1 MRSVMIALLT
11 VSLTDPC
18 VASDATTPTERPLIN
33 LAEGYQIRL
42 KLTDERKA
50 LELPRTVQGRVVA
63 LVPEGVRLE
72 LGTFR
77 QVTIP
82 ARAIESVKVRIGR
95 YPRSRGAAIGAGIG
109 VFLGAGLAFRA
120 LGRPCV
126 AEDCYRNLAGFV
138 LSVPVVTGLGAA
150 VGAILPP
157 GDRWEAGRVGVAVS
171 PVIRRE
177 GVGLAVAVS
186 F

>member
-1 MRSVMIALLT
+1 MRSPLIALLA
-11 VSLTDPC
+11 VSLTGPC
-18 VASDATTPTERPLIN
+18 AASEATAPTERPVID
-33 LAEGYQIRL
+33 LAEGYPVRL
-42 KLTDERKA
+42 KLTDERRA
-50 LELPRTVQGRVVA
+50 LELPRTVEGRVVA
-63 LVPEGVRLE
+63 VVPEGVTLRLE
-72 LGTFR
+72 TSR

-82 ARAIESVKVRIGR
+82 ARAIESIKVRIGR
-95 YPRSRGAAIGAGIG
+95 HPRSRGATVGAVIG
-109 VFLGAGLAFRA
+109 VFLGVGLAFDF
-120 LGRPCV
+120 LDRPCL

-150 VGAILPP
+150 VGAIIPP